1 MPIYRSTLRGR
12 SFGRTKKPNQNP
24 AAGGRPRSCH
34 QRPRRP
40 QPQARL
46 TPAQLH
52 KRPLI
57 PLASLTLLPSP
68 SPPPSKT
75 PPNPPNRPLNAR
87 THPTNPTEHQFMFL
101 SSHLRTTP
109 RATATAPR
117 SLDYPFGWPQSPRA
131 SAARSIDPQEPEL
144 LERPQPAAS
153 AARGSPWRRAKPTKP
168 NVATNRGQRRGR
180 GGQTKPFPF
189 KSPRGF
195 QKHLTACLRKNK
207 TPEYEHRLP
216 PSSPVSSPSSA
227 SLVRLLPP
235 SLFPSSGRLRRRRR
249 RRACCLPAR
258 VAAAASSGG
267 AEFGCRSC

>member
-1 MPIYRSTLRGR
+1 
-12 SFGRTKKPNQNP
+12 
-24 AAGGRPRSCH
+24 
-34 QRPRRP
+34 
-40 QPQARL
+40 
-46 TPAQLH
+46 
-52 KRPLI
+52 
-57 PLASLTLLPSP
+57 
-68 SPPPSKT
+68 
-75 PPNPPNRPLNAR
+75 
-87 THPTNPTEHQFMFL
+87 MFL

-195 QKHLTACLRKNK
+195 QKHLTACLRKTKPRN
-207 TPEYEHRLP
+207 TSTGFLP
-216 PSSPVSSPSSA
+216 PLPSPPP
-227 SLVRLLPP
+227 LLRFVRLLPP

-249 RRACCLPAR
+249 RRACCSPAR